1 MREMRGFGL
10 PNIKLTIS
18 PITISPLYNWK
29 PLLSPAGGFRNFS
42 AVKNNNVFFW
52 SLVVALGGFLFGF
65 DTAVISG
72 AEKAIQQLWGLD
84 SVQHGFTIAV
94 ALIGTV
100 FGAIFGGIP
109 SDRLG
114 RRQTLIWI
122 AVLYLVSALGAA
134 LTSNW
139 YAFMLF
145 RFLGGLGVGASSV
158 TAPLYISEVAPAE
171 KRGQMVAMFQ
181 FNIVFGILAA
191 YLSNYLLTGL
201 GENDWRWMLG
211 VQAAPALAFFL
222 LLFRVPESPRWLIG
236 QGRVEEG
243 RAVFRRIDEA
253 TADELVTSVLTTNAA
268 DQAEGGRSLLAR
280 QYRTPV
286 MLAVLFALFNQVS
299 GINAIIY
306 YAPRIFEMT
315 GLGKSS
321 ALLSSAGLG
330 LVNFI
335 FTLLARQV
343 IDRFGRRKLMLIGSF
358 GLITTLALVAWA
370 FYSEN
375 FTAFGGMLVP
385 GLLFVYIAFFA
396 FSQGA
401 VIWVFISE
409 IFPNTVRAQGQALG
423 SSTHWVM
430 AAIIAFAFPPLAEQ
444 LGGGNTF
451 AFFCGMMVLQLLFV
465 LRLMPETK
473 GTSLEQLDKTL
484 VLH

>member
-1 MREMRGFGL
+1 M
-10 PNIKLTIS
+10 
-18 PITISPLYNWK
+18 
-29 PLLSPAGGFRNFS
+29 
-42 AVKNNNVFFW
+42 KNSNVFFW

-72 AEKAIQQLWGLD
+72 AEKAIQQLWGL
-84 SVQHGFTIAV
+84 SPVEHGFTIAI

-109 SDRLG
+109 SDKLG

-122 AVLYLVSALGAA
+122 AVLYFVSALGAA
-134 LTSNW
+134 VTSNW
-139 YAFMLF
+139 VLFMVF

-158 TAPLYISEVAPAE
+158 TAPLYISEVSPAE
-171 KRGQMVAMFQ
+171 KRGKMVAMFQ

-191 YLSNYLLTGL
+191 YLSNYLLTGV

-211 VQAAPALAFFL
+211 VQVVPAAAFFL
-222 LLFRVPESPRWLIG
+222 LLFRVPESPRWLLG
-236 QGRVEEG
+236 RGRVEEG
-243 RAVFRRIDEA
+243 RQVFQLINPA
-253 TADELVTSVLTTNAA
+253 TADQEVANVLTTNASDDA
-268 DQAEGGRSLLAR
+268 MVGGKSLFAP

-286 MLAVLFALFNQVS
+286 ILAVLFAVFNQVS

-306 YAPRIFEMT
+306 FAPRIFEMT
-315 GLGKSS
+315 GLGQGA
-321 ALLSSAGLG
+321 ALLSSAGIG
-330 LVNFI
+330 LVNFA

-343 IDRFGRRKLMLIGSF
+343 IDQFGRRKLMLIGSY
-358 GLITTLALVAWA
+358 GLIATLGLVSWA
-370 FYSEN
+370 FYTQSFSALN
-375 FTAFGGMLVP
+375 GMLVP
-385 GLLFVYIAFFA
+385 ILLFVYIAFFA

-409 IFPNTVRAQGQALG
+409 IFPNTVRAKGQALG

-430 AAIIAFAFPPLAEQ
+430 AAIIAFAFPPLAEK
-444 LGGGNTF
+444 LGGGHTF

-465 LRLMPETK
+465 WRMMPETK
-473 GTSLEQLDKTL
+473 GTSLEQLEKTL